1 MFPPPPHSI
10 DEEEDDDDDEEV
22 EEDEDAEITTPT
34 LSTTLHAS
42 STTASSTAASATLIS
57 TGVIYRR
64 LYPTLPP
71 LYDSDDDLQKPVP
84 DSPQLSVT
92 TKYEDVEPDTHF
104 QYETR
109 TENYGDYN
117 GDYETATENKLED
130 NNTMTVTDFLGYV
143 FFRYSYMSNNAC
155 ILCFVQCS
163 VKRTMILFLKCQ
175 IY

>member
-1 MFPPPPHSI
+1 MLPPPPHSI
-10 DEEEDDDDDEEV
+10 DDKEV

-57 TGVIYRR
+57 TGVTYRH

-84 DSPQLSVT
+84 DSPQLSVMM
-92 TKYEDVEPDTHF
+92 KYKDVEPDTHF
-104 QYETR
+104 QYET
-109 TENYGDYN
+109 TENYGDYK
-117 GDYETATENKLED
+117 TATENKLED

-143 FFRYSYMSNNAC
+143 F
-155 ILCFVQCS
+155 LL
-163 VKRTMILFLKCQ
+163 LFLHV
-175 IY
+175 